1 MSNSLKLISGLIA
14 VVLIIFFFALS
25 FEKFMTEENV
35 RIKITKIDKKHS
47 ESGEAYFLIHTKTE
61 VFQNRNNYFHNKSNA
76 KSLATKLSVGGN
88 YHVKV
93 VGFKFGIKLPLF
105 LENRNITKIVNSK
118 TIILN

>member
-61 VFQNRNNYFHNKSNA
+61 IFENRNNYFHNKSNA
-76 KSLATKLSVGGN
+76 KSLATKLMVRGT
-88 YHVKV
+88 YQVKV
-93 VGFKFGIKLPLF
+93 VGFKFGFKLPLF
-105 LENRNITKIVNSK
+105 MEHRNIIKIVNSK